1 MPEFLE
7 AVVDKFIFKVAT
19 DRLYTESHL
28 WLKLDEGLVC
38 VGLTDY
44 LQQTA
49 GDMAFVELNEVG
61 AKLAVDDNLGSVET
75 MKITLDIPTPIAG
88 LIKKTNTRLEDEA
101 ELINQDPYGDGWL
114 VQLEVDN
121 WDVAKGSLLEPNDY
135 YDRMKAEAEAEAKN
149 L

>member
-49 GDMAFVELNEVG
+49 GDVAFVELNEVG

>member
-7 AVVDKFIFKVAT
+7 VAVDKFIFKVAT
-19 DRLYTESHL
+19 DRLYAENHL
-28 WLKLDEGLVC
+28 WLKLEEGLVS

-49 GDMAFVELNEVG
+49 GDVAFVELNEVG
-61 AKLAVDDNLGSVET
+61 AELVVDDSLGSVET

-88 LIKKTNTRLEDEA
+88 LIKKTNARLEDEA
-101 ELINQDPYGDGWL
+101 ELINQDPYSDGWL
-114 VQLEVDN
+114 VLLEVDN
-121 WDVAKGSLLEPNDY
+121 WDVAKGSLLEPNEY
-135 YDRMKAEAEAEAKN
+135 YDRMKAEAEAEARN

>member
-49 GDMAFVELNEVG
+49 GDVAFVELNEVG

-121 WDVAKGSLLEPNDY
+121 WDVARGSLLEPNDY